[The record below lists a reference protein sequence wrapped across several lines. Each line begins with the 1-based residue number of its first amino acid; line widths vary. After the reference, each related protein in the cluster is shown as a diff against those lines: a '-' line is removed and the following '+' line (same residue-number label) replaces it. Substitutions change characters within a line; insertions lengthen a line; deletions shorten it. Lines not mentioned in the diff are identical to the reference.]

1 VDLLDTDI
9 LVRTRI
15 YTWDDRHEKS
25 RLAVAQARNLGGGTT
40 IFNVLEFC
48 GVASPHLPEA
58 ALRYYADEVSEAFG
72 LHVLYPGF
80 DAQLAAE
87 WFTGTFFPNIIER
100 EARKMRVG
108 DAAFL
113 WVAEQSPDSRIIS
126 WNLAHFQGRTSL
138 ALLTPQEYLE
148 ES

>member
-1 VDLLDTDI
+1 MDLLDTDI
-9 LVRTRI
+9 LIRARV
-15 YTWDDRHEKS
+15 YTWGTHHEIS
-25 RLAVAQARNLGGGTT
+25 RLSVERAQDLGGGTT

-48 GVASPHLPEA
+48 GVASHHLPEA
-58 ALRYYADEVSEAFG
+58 ALRYYADEFSEAFG

-87 WFTGTFFPNIIER
+87 WFAGTFFPNIIER

-126 WNLAHFQGRTSL
+126 WNLADFQGHTNL
-138 ALLTPQEYLE
+138 ALLTPEEYLG